1 MVIVER
7 AKALVLRNLEPK
19 SLCDPL
25 DGEVAELLKF
35 LLVHQR
41 LRLRYNFVFEYRPV
55 CGENS
60 MKCRLTQT
68 LN

>member
-1 MVIVER
+1 MVVVEG

-35 LLVHQR
+35 LRVH
-41 LRLRYNFVFEYRPV
+41 
-55 CGENS
+55 G
-60 MKCRLTQT
+60 
-68 LN
+68 